1 MLDPVGYFG
10 LIPKPSD
17 TSNDLNSCFQKKD
30 FAMAKA
36 KCMEIKYQIY
46 VEQDTIIEPKKND
59 RHQSTTFAFWDGDF
73 EALSVLQRLMRAK
86 CETKF

>member
-1 MLDPVGYFG
+1 M
-10 LIPKPSD
+10 ITKPSD

-30 FAMAKA
+30 FEMAKA
-36 KCMEIKYQIY
+36 KCVEIEDQIY
-46 VEQDTIIEPKKND
+46 VEQDTITEPKKNA